1 MNFIKKRQVEV
12 NDFVKRQIEGSGKTY
27 SKSMTFDE
35 IAKHAEEQMVMD
47 AFSLGYREGVRV
59 VNAADSIINNF
70 TCPFVLIKQDT
81 ILTSKLVKRQKHE
94 EPYIQI
100 RALNGELLKTSKV
113 ELILYSHDVLREKNE
128 NTTDAQ
134 WELISINSIPKGVKK
149 MPMGPVTMMRNQLN
163 LDGGTKAYYSSNEWA
178 NSVKFYQQ
186 YAILEP
192 NNGH

>member
-35 IAKHAEEQMVMD
+35 IAKHAEEQMAIDV
-47 AFSLGYREGVRV
+47 FSLGYREGVRV
-59 VNAADSIINNF
+59 VDADDSIINNF
-70 TCPFVLIKQDT
+70 ICPFVLIKQDT

-113 ELILYSHDVLREKNE
+113 ELILYSHDVLKEKNE
-128 NTTDAQ
+128 NTTDAE
-134 WELISINSIPKGVKK
+134 WELISINSIPEGVEK
-149 MPMGPVTMMRNQLN
+149 MPIGPVTMMRNQLN

-178 NSVKFYQQ
+178 NSVRFYQQ

-192 NNGH
+192 ISGH

>member
-35 IAKHAEEQMVMD
+35 IAQHAEEQMAIDV
-47 AFSLGYREGVRV
+47 FSLGYREGVRV
-59 VNAADSIINNF
+59 VDADDSIINNF
-70 TCPFVLIKQDT
+70 ICPFVLIKQDT

-113 ELILYSHDVLREKNE
+113 ELILYSHDVLKEKNE
-128 NTTDAQ
+128 NTTNAQ
-134 WELISINSIPKGVKK
+134 WELISINSIPEGVEK
-149 MPMGPVTMMRNQLN
+149 MPIGPVTMMRNQLN
-163 LDGGTKAYYSSNEWA
+163 LDGGTKAYYSSDDWA
-178 NSVKFYQQ
+178 NSVRFYQQ

-192 NNGH
+192 ISGH

>member
-27 SKSMTFDE
+27 SKLMTFDE

-59 VNAADSIINNF
+59 VNADDSIINNF
-70 TCPFVLIKQDT
+70 ICPFVLIKQDT

-113 ELILYSHDVLREKNE
+113 ELILYSHDVLKENNE

-186 YAILEP
+186 FAILEP

>member
-1 MNFIKKRQVEV
+1 MNFIKKRQVQV

-27 SKSMTFDE
+27 SKTMTFDE
-35 IAKHAEEQMVMD
+35 IAKHAEEQMVID
-47 AFSLGYREGVRV
+47 AFSLGYRKGVRV
-59 VNAADSIINNF
+59 VNANDSIINNF
-70 TCPFVLIKQDT
+70 ICPFVLIKQDT

-100 RALNGELLKTSKV
+100 RALNGELLKTSRV
-113 ELILYSHDVLREKNE
+113 ELILYSHDVLKEKNE

-134 WELISINSIPKGVKK
+134 WELISINSIPTGVEK

-178 NSVKFYQQ
+178 NSVRFYQL

-192 NNGH
+192 ISGH

>member
-35 IAKHAEEQMVMD
+35 IAKHAEEQMAID

-59 VNAADSIINNF
+59 VDADDSIINNF
-70 TCPFVLIKQDT
+70 ICPFVLIKQDT

-100 RALNGELLKTSKV
+100 RALNGELLKTSRV
-113 ELILYSHDVLREKNE
+113 ELILYSHDVLKEKNE
-128 NTTDAQ
+128 NTTDSE
-134 WELISINSIPKGVKK
+134 WELISINSIPEGVEK
-149 MPMGPVTMMRNQLN
+149 MPIGPVTMMRNQLN

-178 NSVKFYQQ
+178 NSVRFYQQ

-192 NNGH
+192 ISGH

>member
-1 MNFIKKRQVEV
+1 MNFIKKRQVDV

-35 IAKHAEEQMVMD
+35 IAKHAEEQMAIDV
-47 AFSLGYREGVRV
+47 FSLGYREGVRV
-59 VNAADSIINNF
+59 VDADDSIINNF
-70 TCPFVLIKQDT
+70 ICPFVLIKQDT

-113 ELILYSHDVLREKNE
+113 ELILYSHDVLKEKNE
-128 NTTDAQ
+128 NTTDAE
-134 WELISINSIPKGVKK
+134 WELISINSIPEGVEK
-149 MPMGPVTMMRNQLN
+149 MPIGPVTMMRNQLN

-192 NNGH
+192 ISGH

>member
-35 IAKHAEEQMVMD
+35 IAKHAEEQMAIDV
-47 AFSLGYREGVRV
+47 FSLGYREGVRV
-59 VNAADSIINNF
+59 VDADDSIINNF
-70 TCPFVLIKQDT
+70 ICPFVLIKQDT

-113 ELILYSHDVLREKNE
+113 ELILYSNDVLKEKDE
-128 NTTDAQ
+128 NTTDAE
-134 WELISINSIPKGVKK
+134 WELISINSIPEGVEK
-149 MPMGPVTMMRNQLN
+149 MPIGPVTMMRNQLN

-178 NSVKFYQQ
+178 NSVRFYQQ

-192 NNGH
+192 ISGH

>member
-35 IAKHAEEQMVMD
+35 IAKHAEEQMAIDV
-47 AFSLGYREGVRV
+47 FSLGYREGVRV
-59 VNAADSIINNF
+59 VDADDSIINNF
-70 TCPFVLIKQDT
+70 ICPFVLIKQDT

-113 ELILYSHDVLREKNE
+113 ELILYSHDVLKEKNE
-128 NTTDAQ
+128 NTTDAE
-134 WELISINSIPKGVKK
+134 WELISINSIPEGVKK
-149 MPMGPVTMMRNQLN
+149 MPIGPVTMMRNQLN

-192 NNGH
+192 ISGH

>member
-35 IAKHAEEQMVMD
+35 IAKHAEEQMVRVG
-47 AFSLGYREGVRV
+47 FSLGYREGVRV

-70 TCPFVLIKQDT
+70 ICPFVLIKQDT
-81 ILTSKLVKRQKHE
+81 ILTSKLVRRQKHE

-100 RALNGELLKTSKV
+100 RALNGELLKTSRV
-113 ELILYSHDVLREKNE
+113 ELILYSHDVLKEKNE

-178 NSVKFYQQ
+178 NSVKFFQQ